1 MIKLHRSRSEM
12 KPPDLTAMIDVVFL
26 LLIFFLLTS
35 MVVNPILPIDL
46 PDSSS
51 SRMDDRDA
59 VSISLDR
66 SGTIMLNDREVDEA
80 SLKQVLEDLLRKKK
94 EKKVELRADSRLFF
108 GRVVKIMDHV
118 KQAGASSIAVVTEK
132 TPDP

>member
-1 MIKLHRSRSEM
+1 MIKLHRSRSGM

-108 GRVVKIMDHV
+108 GRVVKIMNHV

>member
-1 MIKLHRSRSEM
+1 M

-46 PDSSS
+46 PESSS
-51 SRMDDRDA
+51 GRIDKRDA
-59 VSISLDR
+59 ISISLDR
-66 SGTIMLNDREVDEA
+66 NGTIILNDREVDEA
-80 SLKQVLEDLLRKKK
+80 SLQQVLEDLLRNKK
-94 EKKVELRADSRLFF
+94 EKNVELRADSRLFF